1 MNDEVLIVKLQEKC
15 PGGKISCSDA
25 RAFAEELGVE
35 SWRIGE
41 LCDKAG
47 IKIFGCELGCF

>member
-1 MNDEVLIVKLQEKC
+1 MNDEVLIIKLKEKY
-15 PGGKISCSDA
+15 PDGKISCSDA
-25 RAFAEELGVE
+25 RAFAAELGVE
-35 SWRIGE
+35 FWRMGE